1 MMLMEM
7 MLHVVMEVFKVADE
21 VAFEMT
27 DMVTDRSYFN
37 DVTLLWCVKIPF
49 EDFTDVTLVVEMM

>member
-1 MMLMEM
+1 MMLY
-7 MLHVVMEVFKVADE
+7 VVMEVFTVADE

-37 DVTLLWCVKIPF
+37 DVTLVC
-49 EDFTDVTLVVEMM
+49 EDTF